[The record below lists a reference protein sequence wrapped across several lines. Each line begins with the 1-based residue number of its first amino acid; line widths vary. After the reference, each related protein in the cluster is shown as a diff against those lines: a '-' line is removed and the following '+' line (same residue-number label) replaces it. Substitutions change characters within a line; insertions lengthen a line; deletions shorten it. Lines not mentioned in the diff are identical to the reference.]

1 MQKLTNEQLLFLDN
15 LIYLDFSSVLKYY
28 QSNHMELTLIDLIKY
43 SLENIDKL
51 VSEKFPPASMTKSQ
65 WVELLESFLNNK
77 ENEAFLKDY
86 TIQNYETNDTDE
98 NGLRACCFVKESN
111 GNVEDVVAVF
121 RGTSGG
127 NEWKDDLMMANAVSS
142 ETMDDAAIY
151 IKNLPEEYGNNI
163 TVTGHSKGGN
173 KAQYVTIVTDRIGR
187 CVSFDG
193 QGFSKEFLEFYS
205 ARIEER
211 KSIITSISAEHDFVN
226 SLLFPIAGDIKYI
239 KADFDKEFGLNHC
252 PNKVFNSNGEL
263 NEEVEQ
269 PAFLSRLISY
279 LTKYSSAT
287 VSDSTLN
294 AILEIISECVVV
306 PMLDSDKYTEP
317 EFNQEVILAIVYLIP
332 SLRGALDQFCVQEF
346 GMTTQG
352 IELASVT
359 NSPFLMIFLADIVV
373 SPKFN
378 TIYNIIEHN
387 ANTNDNNLLNKTKK
401 EFFNKAL
408 FITKIFDEDIDL
420 EDFLKDER
428 VNSLIY
434 AGMDK
439 EFIQKVRNAQLY
451 KNQGKILQLTY
462 FYYEFL
468 SQYRSLID
476 NKDFVNSLSFGEKTC
491 LQSLN
496 KLISEVMLQNDKL
509 LEIQEKINNI
519 FSVISF
525 REETYIN
532 ILNILYSTSQ
542 KDRVDLFK
550 DKLAYILYLKQ
561 ERLISGDI
569 KGSANNADKSITT
582 AENIVYD
589 PLVIDLGK
597 SGFELTGI
605 EDGVHFDMDLNGFAE
620 KTGWITG
627 DDAFLALDLNG
638 DGNINN
644 SGELFG
650 DRTLLSDG
658 TYAKS
663 GFEALAQY
671 DYNLDGLIDAHDEIY
686 NRLLIWQD
694 KNKDG
699 ISTSDEL
706 MTLKEAG
713 ITSINLN
720 YTEKISDKFNDSV
733 LANISSV
740 TFEDGT
746 ETTVGE
752 FKFSSDRIDT
762 KDNIEFKISDDI
774 LALPNVRSVGSVHS
788 LHYAMAM
795 DSTGKLTALVKKFLK
810 SKNLDERV
818 SLIDDILY
826 NLCGVSELD
835 PTSRGQY
842 IDARQLN
849 VIEKMIDRNFSGQFG
864 ANPNQLAGPILQKTY
879 KNLASSYYSEMIY
892 GEIKNYLEFISIENL
907 PDGKKHYDLSL
918 FNSYVYFK
926 LKSGSASVVTLADLG
941 RVLLVEDKNMFID
954 FKSYISSLNMQ
965 YAQTIEKYCGGIVG
979 TNSNDSLSLSTE
991 GVLVGGTGKDTL
1003 NGSSED
1009 DMLLGGLGDD
1019 SLSGNGGNDILDG
1032 GEGNDYLGGGSGD
1045 DTYIFG
1051 KGYGIDTIYDNSG
1064 LNVIKFTDNV
1074 NPKDLSLK
1082 KNSYNL
1088 EISINGTEDKLI
1100 IQNYFYSDNNSNL
1113 KYTFAD
1119 GTKWVKDDI
1128 TAILKVVR
1136 GTDANDNLGTVYES
1150 SELYGYGGNDTI
1162 NGSSGKDILDG
1173 GAGNDYL
1180 RGGSGDDTYIFGK
1193 GYGIDTIYDNSG
1205 LNVIKFTDN
1214 VNPKD
1219 LSLKKNS
1226 YNLEISINGT
1236 EDKLIIQ
1243 DYFYRD
1249 DYSNFKYIFA
1259 DGTVAKIN
1267 KSNLSLDVFEIDNN
1281 YTFSSGDGTI
1291 NISDSAGNDT
1301 LQINTDILNL
1311 VFSRNEDNLDII
1323 VNETNDVFTINDWF
1337 KGENN
1342 QIENIISNDGYALRN
1357 NQVQLLIENM
1367 SVYTSE
1373 NNISWSESIE
1383 KDSIGTRNVLEQ
1395 IWVKAN

>member
-1 MQKLTNEQLLFLDN
+1 MNYSVNSAITKYEELASDEEKAVFIAAIKFLEIIEGQAAGIALDTIAYNDATKEMNLNYYKQFEISLKTGDPVHIDDYLSSSMGTAYNASGVLKSLCEDLPEIIKNCSDLNNLSAQDKADTISKIFGILDN
-15 LIYLDFSSVLKYY
+15 VSGVMNESLVSTYISVLFGMGSLALKYGA
-28 QSNHMELTLIDLIKY
+28 M
-43 SLENIDKL
+43 
-51 VSEKFPPASMTKSQ
+51 F
-65 WVELLESFLNNK
+65 
-77 ENEAFLKDY
+77 
-86 TIQNYETNDTDE
+86 
-98 NGLRACCFVKESN
+98 
-111 GNVEDVVAVF
+111 
-121 RGTSGG
+121 
-127 NEWKDDLMMANAVSS
+127 
-142 ETMDDAAIY
+142 
-151 IKNLPEEYGNNI
+151 
-163 TVTGHSKGGN
+163 
-173 KAQYVTIVTDRIGR
+173 
-187 CVSFDG
+187 
-193 QGFSKEFLEFYS
+193 
-205 ARIEER
+205 IEEHNKKLEEVINACMAVIPKNKNDDR
-211 KSIITSISAEHDFVN
+211 SSFCNSISNISH
-226 SLLFPIAGDIKYI
+226 Y
-239 KADFDKEFGLNHC
+239 
-252 PNKVFNSNGEL
+252 
-263 NEEVEQ
+263 
-269 PAFLSRLISY
+269 LISY
-279 LTKYSSAT
+279 NSDIEYIQRYYDSISSYIDVADIGQKIKNEMSSITDNISELIKQLNSSLEGITLTKEEQDKIDGLYYTIKKAEDYSAK
-287 VSDSTLN
+287 
-294 AILEIISECVVV
+294 
-306 PMLDSDKYTEP
+306 MGLDS
-317 EFNQEVILAIVYLIP
+317 IP
-332 SLRGALDQFCVQEF
+332 IGS
-346 GMTTQG
+346 
-352 IELASVT
+352 I
-359 NSPFLMIFLADIVV
+359 
-373 SPKFN
+373 
-378 TIYNIIEHN
+378 
-387 ANTNDNNLLNKTKK
+387 
-401 EFFNKAL
+401 
-408 FITKIFDEDIDL
+408 
-420 EDFLKDER
+420 
-428 VNSLIY
+428 
-434 AGMDK
+434 
-439 EFIQKVRNAQLY
+439 
-451 KNQGKILQLTY
+451 
-462 FYYEFL
+462 
-468 SQYRSLID
+468 
-476 NKDFVNSLSFGEKTC
+476 SFGGVK
-491 LQSLN
+491 
-496 KLISEVMLQNDKL
+496 K
-509 LEIQEKINNI
+509 
-519 FSVISF
+519 
-525 REETYIN
+525 
-532 ILNILYSTSQ
+532 
-542 KDRVDLFK
+542 
-550 DKLAYILYLKQ
+550 
-561 ERLISGDI
+561 
-569 KGSANNADKSITT
+569 SADEADKSITT

-638 DGNINN
+638 DGKINN
-644 SGELFG
+644 SRELFG

-720 YTEKISDKFNDSV
+720 YTEKNSDNEINDSV

-795 DSTGKLTALVKKFLK
+795 DSTGKLTTLVKKFLK

-849 VIEKMIDRNFSGQFG
+849 VIEKMIDRNFSGQFS

-892 GEIKNYLEFISIENL
+892 GKIKKYLEFISIENL

-941 RVLLVEDKNMFID
+941 RVLLIEDKNMFID
-954 FKSYISSLNMQ
+954 FKSYIYSLNMQ

-991 GVLVGGTGKDTL
+991 GVLVGGAGNDTL

-1019 SLSGNGGNDILDG
+1019 SLSGNGGKDILDG
-1032 GEGNDYLGGGSGD
+1032 GEGNDYLRGGSGD

-1051 KGYGIDTIYDNSG
+1051 KSYGIDTIYDNSG

-1074 NPKDLSLK
+1074 NPNELSLK
-1082 KNSYNL
+1082 KNGWNL

-1100 IQNYFYSDNNSNL
+1100 IQDYFYSDNNSNL

-1128 TAILKVVR
+1128 TAILKVVS

-1162 NGSSGKDILDG
+1162 NGSSGQDILDG

-1214 VNPKD
+1214 VNPNE
-1219 LSLKKNS
+1219 LSLKKNVW
-1226 YNLEISINGT
+1226 NLEISINGT

-1243 DYFYRD
+1243 DYFYNND
-1249 DYSNFKYIFA
+1249 CTNFKYIFA

-1267 KSNLSLDVFEIDNN
+1267 KSNFSFDSLEIDNN
-1281 YTFSSGDGTI
+1281 YTFSSGDGI
-1291 NISDSAGNDT
+1291 VNISDSAGNDI

-1323 VNETNDVFTINDWF
+1323 MNETNDVFTINDWF